1 MNSPKDP
8 TPKEL
13 VIATRNPGKFREIA
27 AILSA
32 GLWKLLSL
40 DAFPE
45 LPEVIEDGA
54 TFTENAVKKAQTIAR
69 LTGRLT
75 VADDSGLAVEAL
87 QGRPGVFSS
96 RYGGEGG
103 TDGKRC
109 ARLLAEMESVPE
121 GKRQAAFICV
131 VAIASPDGKIQTVEG
146 ECRGQIAWQPR
157 GRGGFGYDP
166 LFFLPE
172 LGKTMAEL
180 EPEMKNRISHRAR
193 ALEKL
198 KLILPQFL

>member
-1 MNSPKDP
+1 MNSQQDP
-8 TPKEL
+8 DPQEL
-13 VIATRNPGKFREIA
+13 VIATHNLGKFREIA

-32 GLWKLLSL
+32 GPWKLLSL

-54 TFTENAVKKAQTIAR
+54 TFWENAAKKAQTISR

-75 VADDSGLAVEAL
+75 LADDSGLAVEAL

-96 RYGGEGG
+96 RYGRNDGE
-103 TDGKRC
+103 RC
-109 ARLLAEMESVPE
+109 ARLLAEMESIPE

-131 VAIASPDGKIQTVEG
+131 IAIASPGGKTQAVEG
-146 ECRGQIAWQPR
+146 ACHGQIAWQPR

-166 LFFLPE
+166 IFFLPE

-180 EPEMKNRISHRAR
+180 EPEMKNRLSHRAR

-198 KLILPQFL
+198 RLILPQFM

>member
-27 AILSA
+27 AILSD
-32 GLWKLLSL
+32 GPWKLLSL

-45 LPEVIEDGA
+45 LPEVLEDGA

-69 LTGRLT
+69 LTRRLT

-180 EPEMKNRISHRAR
+180 EPEMKNRLSHHPNNTST
-193 ALEKL
+193 KV
-198 KLILPQFL
+198 I